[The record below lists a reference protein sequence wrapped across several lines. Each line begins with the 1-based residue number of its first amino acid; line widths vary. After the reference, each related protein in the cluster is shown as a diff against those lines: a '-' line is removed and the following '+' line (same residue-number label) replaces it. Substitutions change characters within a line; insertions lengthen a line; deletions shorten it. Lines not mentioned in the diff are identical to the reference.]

1 MCKNFSIW
9 PQNLCICTKASNR
22 EGGRERERGRG
33 FWVCGCVHLCACMW
47 VCVCV
52 CVCGPTEI
60 ACDNGEIMDY
70 AKLLSA
76 DDALTVPVDP
86 VGEIEESYVT
96 RC

>member
-1 MCKNFSIW
+1 MRKNFSIW
-9 PQNLCICTKASNR
+9 PQNLCNLHKSIEQA
-22 EGGRERERGRG
+22 EGKGKRKGVFCVR
-33 FWVCGCVHLCACMW
+33 VCAPLCMH
-47 VCVCV
+47 VQLCVCV
-52 CVCGPTEI
+52 PTEI